1 MYVENRAWGL
11 GYINHFVPSVL
22 ARDVLET
29 VNAAGY
35 HRVNGQYDLQYP
47 QGITAVLLLFT
58 LSGSGS
64 VQCGAQQREVRAG
77 DVMIFPPGTAMRYGT
92 QGDAWEFY
100 WLNVNGMRMEK
111 IALLLQQEGKNSF
124 ASGQMAEYVGHADAL
139 LHLTEEKLSQE
150 VEISARLNALEDGLL
165 SEMMFRKGQGKRLSA
180 RMADY
185 LEGHHQEKITLT
197 ELSRRFYLS
206 PNRLIEVFSGDT
218 GRTPYAYLME
228 YRLARARE
236 LLLNTDLSAAQ
247 IAAQVGFGSASNFGY
262 QFTRA
267 YGQPPL
273 QFRRATRARK
283 EK

>member
-1 MYVENRAWGL
+1 MYKICHTEESSR
-11 GYINHFVPSVL
+11 
-22 ARDVLET
+22 R
-29 VNAAGY
+29 
-35 HRVNGQYDLQYP
+35 
-47 QGITAVLLLFT
+47 
-58 LSGSGS
+58 
-64 VQCGAQQREVRAG
+64 QRELERG
-77 DVMIFPPGTAMRYGT
+77 
-92 QGDAWEFY
+92 
-100 WLNVNGMRMEK
+100 
-111 IALLLQQEGKNSF
+111 LLQAMGEQP
-124 ASGQMAEYVGHADAL
+124 Y
-139 LHLTEEKLSQE
+139 
-150 VEISARLNALEDGLL
+150 
-165 SEMMFRKGQGKRLSA
+165 
-180 RMADY
+180 
-185 LEGHHQEKITLT
+185 EKITLT